1 MNEKYGIEL
10 ELVTNKFKEKIE
22 QVKKAFRGI
31 GNEKIDMSKQVK
43 IDNLKREFELASNQA
58 EMLRHKLKT
67 LKNELSQKQQWE
79 IGTKSYVK
87 LQNEIDKTSIQL
99 EKAGV
104 KVDNLNNKLNALET
118 TNITSSITKGTSNLT
133 KGLDKMTSKIKRFG
147 LSLLSIRSIWALVS
161 RASSAYLAQ
170 DTALADKLQAVWAGL
185 GAMLAPIIEKIVN
198 ILSKGVAYINIFIK
212 ALTGVD
218 LLARASAKSMNKAA
232 KSAKGLNKSLAG
244 FDELNNLDTDAGA
257 GTGISNPFASI
268 KNEELPW
275 ADKVQAFGEWV
286 KNNMPLVTGLLA
298 GLGIAILATKT
309 GLVGVLAEF
318 FNTSKI
324 AVIAGVILIITG
336 IIKGIQDVIKLIK
349 NPSWEQFGKVIQDI
363 GLILLGFGLI
373 IGNIPLIVAGGVA
386 LIVGLVVE
394 YWDKIKEILGKVG
407 KWIYDNVLIPVCSF
421 IKGTAETILNIITLV
436 TTTIGGIFTAL
447 IGIVLA
453 PFEALGKTVKDV
465 FNGIVTI
472 IKGIGQV
479 FKGIFTGDMKTVL
492 NGFKTIF
499 KGVFNSLWG
508 IAKYPLN
515 LIISGINALIRGANK
530 IRIDV
535 PSWVPG
541 LGGKQFGFNI
551 KQIPMLNVGT
561 NYVPEDQL
569 AYIHKGEAVVPKKF
583 NSQEYFGRG
592 NDETNSLLEQ
602 VIEAINNIEVNPY
615 TTIRDVGK
623 TAVNYINGKKR
634 QYGRSVI

>member
-10 ELVTNKFKEKIE
+10 ELITNKFKDKIE
-22 QVKKAFRGI
+22 QVKKAFKGI
-31 GNEKIDMSKQVK
+31 GNEKIDMSKKVK

-79 IGTKSYVK
+79 IGTKSYIK

-104 KVDNLNNKLNALET
+104 KVDNLNNKLNVLET
-118 TNITSSITKGTSNLT
+118 TNITSGITKGTSNLT

-198 ILSKGVAYINIFIK
+198 ILTKGVAYINIFIK

-218 LLARASAKSMNKAA
+218 LLAKASAKSMAKAS

-244 FDELNNLDTDAGA
+244 FDELNNLDTDSGAGA
-257 GTGISNPFASI
+257 GISNPFASI
-268 KNEELPW
+268 KNEKLPW

-298 GLGIAILATKT
+298 GLGVAILATKT
-309 GLVGVLAEF
+309 GLVGVLAKF

-349 NPSWEQFGKVIQDI
+349 NPSWKQFGKVIQDI

-373 IGNIPLIVAGGVA
+373 IGNVPLIVAGVVA

-394 YWDKIKEILGKVG
+394 HWDKIKEILGKVG
-407 KWIYDNVLIPVCSF
+407 QWIYNNVLMPVWNF
-421 IKGTAETILNIITLV
+421 IKGTIETILNIITFT

-447 IGIVLA
+447 LGILLA
-453 PFEALGKTVKDV
+453 PFEALRKTVKDV

-535 PSWVPG
+535 PDWVPG
-541 LGGKQFGFNI
+541 MGGKKFGFNI

-615 TTIRDVGK
+615 TTIRDVGQ
-623 TAVNYINGKKR
+623 TAVNYINGKTR